1 MKSNAGRGMII
12 GLSLLS
18 ITACLYFYFAPSGPH
33 LQPSSTDEK
42 EAEAVAAKKEGVVS
56 FTGPLFH
63 ISWTDGER
71 LSSNGL
77 FRVVSAAEDHRAF
90 PPPEQLKAGPRLRT
104 FPVNGTNAQP
114 VHKKIFQFHA
124 VIHDNVTFA
133 TKYFLFSK
141 VELWTYPSPPI
152 GTQDSFWVEK
162 VPALQC
168 FAQQPM
174 GFAFRHNHGATW
186 MDFVIRCMFDMPPAL
201 VEAALCRETASS
213 APMDGRRRC
222 KPAHF
227 AVHATKDVALFPVE
241 DVLHFPTLWSPLPVL
256 PSAKLS
262 TATEQETPVFPEA
275 PWYHARNEPLPI
287 ERATGAESQNVTVCG
302 FVVKKYSWTPDDELW
317 LLWMLDVIGVDRI
330 FINLFTGLTKA
341 GELPSAEE
349 LRERLARDHPGLK
362 YRVVLVETQVPGT
375 HETHEHMLQAMNWDA
390 FLRWQG
396 YCQYAFSLDT
406 DEFPQLFSSVQQD
419 APRRVDA
426 KRFITEHRKE
436 LEGPMNEVLMPR
448 LLASRES
455 PAWEEERA
463 LGPFL
468 ASAARWEGRFPRLD
482 RLRENFWGKS
492 LFRVRG
498 SIEPYLHCNENDGEF
513 PPSVAREVA
522 HILHIRVKQGI
533 FDSKERRTP
542 PLERF
547 FFRKETNF

>member
-1 MKSNAGRGMII
+1 MKSNAGRGIII

-18 ITACLYFYFAPSGPH
+18 ITSCLYFYFAPSGPVFQ
-33 LQPSSTDEK
+33 LSSTDEN
-42 EAEAVAAKKEGVVS
+42 EADAVPAKNEEFVS

-90 PPPEQLKAGPRLRT
+90 PPPEQLKIGPRLRT
-104 FPVNGTNAQP
+104 FPAIGKAQP
-114 VHKKIFQFHA
+114 VHKRIFQFHA

-133 TKYFLFSK
+133 AQYFLFSK
-141 VELWTYPSPPI
+141 AELWTYAAPPT

-186 MDFVIRCMFDMPPAL
+186 MDFVIRCIFDMPPAL
-201 VEAALCRETASS
+201 VEAALCRETASA
-213 APMDGRRRC
+213 APMDGKRRC

-241 DVLHFPTLWSPLPVL
+241 EVLHFPSLWSPLPVL

-262 TATEQETPVFPEA
+262 TTEQETLAFPEA
-275 PWYHARNEPLPI
+275 PWYQERKEPLPI
-287 ERATGAESQNVTVCG
+287 ERATCADSNNVTVCA
-302 FVVKKYSWTPDDELW
+302 FMVKKYSWTPDDELW
-317 LLWMLDVIGVDRI
+317 LLWMLDVIGVDRV
-330 FINLFTGLTKA
+330 FINLFVGPTKA

-349 LRERLARDHPGLK
+349 LRERLARSHPGLK

-448 LLASRES
+448 LLASRER

-492 LFRVRG
+492 LFRPGHCSRLRASG
-498 SIEPYLHCNENDGEF
+498 QEPWLFTACNASF
-513 PPSVAREVA
+513 
-522 HILHIRVKQGI
+522 RVPTLPL
-533 FDSKERRTP
+533 FDFG
-542 PLERF
+542 LEI
-547 FFRKETNF
+547 